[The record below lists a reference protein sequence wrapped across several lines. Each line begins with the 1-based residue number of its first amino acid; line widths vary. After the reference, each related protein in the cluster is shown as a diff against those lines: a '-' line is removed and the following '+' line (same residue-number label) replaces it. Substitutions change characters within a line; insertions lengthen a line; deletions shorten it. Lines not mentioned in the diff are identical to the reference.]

1 MTPAIEADLS
11 KLKKTTRPRIKG
23 IRVKDAAIYLI
34 SFAWE
39 LEIQAIIIAPRAGRK
54 IINERILK
62 FNLLPPTRNYTLL
75 KINTLT
81 IKAMIPSPMTKP

>member
-1 MTPAIEADLS
+1 
-11 KLKKTTRPRIKG
+11 LKKTIIPRIKG

-62 FNLLPPTRNYTLL
+62 FNLLPP
-75 KINTLT
+75 
-81 IKAMIPSPMTKP
+81 